1 MKKFNIKYFYV
12 QVLALE
18 NEAIEKDPDI
28 LASLNSP
35 LPKINN
41 LERRID
47 EFDDSVNPGY
57 FRQVIYNA
65 SL

>member
-1 MKKFNIKYFYV
+1 
-12 QVLALE
+12 LE

-47 EFDDSVNPGY
+47 DFDDTVIPGY
-57 FRQVIYNA
+57 FRQVIYHA